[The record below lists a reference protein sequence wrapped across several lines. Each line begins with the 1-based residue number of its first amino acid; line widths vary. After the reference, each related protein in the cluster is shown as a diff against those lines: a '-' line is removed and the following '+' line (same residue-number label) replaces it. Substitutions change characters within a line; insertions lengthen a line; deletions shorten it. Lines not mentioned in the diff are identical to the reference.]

1 MYCWFALFM
10 RICLLFL
17 RRERRGGEGRGGE
30 GEEGEGRGG
39 RGRGGKGREEKRRPL
54 VVNVRSHRR
63 VMKNGVYSS
72 LSKLFE
78 KNKKHGSI

>member
-1 MYCWFALFM
+1 MLVCSFHEDLPSFPEK
-10 RICLLFL
+10 RKKG
-17 RRERRGGEGRGGE
+17 RR
-30 GEEGEGRGG
+30 GEGRGG

-78 KNKKHGSI
+78 KNKKYGSI